1 MLVLNQD
8 FFNPRNIIQFIEAS
22 TNVLTYNNRE
32 VVAQKE
38 YWLYYYIKEDVT
50 SNLYSLQGRD
60 INLDIFGF
68 SSIKRTTRHA
78 IEAYLD
84 MFNLCSAPEYI
95 EVMKYCSHKESR
107 VTGNYWKYRYNNQ
120 YTIQSKARIAKEI
133 HGADFQWLFNISK
146 ESNSYV
152 HPDVFVDVIG
162 QDEVARK
169 EAILRELLQVNFN
182 MLTGAYSLLM
192 RKFNNGQQPCLN
204 CMGCPTRNCLSCYKG
219 AASNFQQLLNWQL
232 FSEVA
237 PQQPFFM

>member
-84 MFNLCSAPEYI
+84 MFNLCGDPEYI
-95 EVMKYCSHKESR
+95 EVM
-107 VTGNYWKYRYNNQ
+107 
-120 YTIQSKARIAKEI
+120 
-133 HGADFQWLFNISK
+133 
-146 ESNSYV
+146 
-152 HPDVFVDVIG
+152 
-162 QDEVARK
+162 
-169 EAILRELLQVNFN
+169 
-182 MLTGAYSLLM
+182 
-192 RKFNNGQQPCLN
+192 
-204 CMGCPTRNCLSCYKG
+204 
-219 AASNFQQLLNWQL
+219 
-232 FSEVA
+232 
-237 PQQPFFM
+237 

>member
-60 INLDIFGF
+60 INLDIFGL
-68 SSIKRTTRHA
+68 SSIKRTTRHV

-84 MFNLCSAPEYI
+84 MFNLCSDPEYI

-107 VTGNYWKYRYNNQ
+107 VTGNYWKDRHNRKDFFLL
-120 YTIQSKARIAKEI
+120 SI
-133 HGADFQWLFNISK
+133 H
-146 ESNSYV
+146 E
-152 HPDVFVDVIG
+152 
-162 QDEVARK
+162 
-169 EAILRELLQVNFN
+169 
-182 MLTGAYSLLM
+182 
-192 RKFNNGQQPCLN
+192 
-204 CMGCPTRNCLSCYKG
+204 
-219 AASNFQQLLNWQL
+219 
-232 FSEVA
+232 
-237 PQQPFFM
+237 